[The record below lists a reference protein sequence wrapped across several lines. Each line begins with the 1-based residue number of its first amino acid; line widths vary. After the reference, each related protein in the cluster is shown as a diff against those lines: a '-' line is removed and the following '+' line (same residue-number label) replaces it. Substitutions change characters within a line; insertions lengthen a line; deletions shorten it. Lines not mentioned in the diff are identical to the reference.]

1 MNSGFPGKRGITIS
15 IKTITIVLSLMCVVA
30 TSWADSDQKEPEVQT
45 HKDGVPVILV
55 GLQHFPDIK
64 LTLDERRR
72 IEDGGIVQRI
82 YAVSNPAK
90 APGHPCAGLHCSPS
104 QVCMAYDMEDG
115 NRISFCAEPQAGD
128 AKQKN

>member
-1 MNSGFPGKRGITIS
+1 MS
-15 IKTITIVLSLMCVVA
+15 IKTILTVLSLMCVVSSVRA
-30 TSWADSDQKEPEVQT
+30 GSDQKEPEIQT

-90 APGHPCAGLHCSPS
+90 APGHPCAGLHCTAS

-115 NRISFCAEPQAGD
+115 NRISFCAEPQAGN
-128 AKQKN
+128 AKQKK